1 MRDTVF
7 DTHEIA
13 RSLTD
18 ADLTPAQA
26 DAITVAVRRAAEHD
40 TAAVDVDA
48 LATKSDLRVE
58 IAARELRLVKWIVG
72 TGVACAG
79 LVIAALRLLG

>member
-58 IAARELRLVKWIVG
+58 IAAIELRLVKWIVG

>member
-40 TAAVDVDA
+40 TATVDVDA

-58 IAARELRLVKWIVG
+58 IAALELRLVKWIVG